1 MTLYEEI
8 YFDITLSGKKA
19 ELEKFI
25 SFLEGGGLDDFFEMD
40 DSYVDYDD
48 SYNSTS
54 DEGETYITFSND
66 DIGIEVDEFDVD
78 EFLET
83 LCRAARKLD
92 VRGELYDVD
101 EDDYRFISEA
111 NNSYYLNA
119 KNINLF
125 NDDLDTQAKEEDSDD
140 EDEE

>member
-19 ELEKFI
+19 ELEKFV

-140 EDEE
+140 EEEE

>member
-8 YFDITLSGKKA
+8 YFNITLSGKKA
-19 ELEKFI
+19 ELERFV
-25 SFLEGGGLDDFFEMD
+25 SFLNGGGLDDFFEMD

-48 SYNSTS
+48 NYKSTS
-54 DEGETYITFSND
+54 DEGDTYITFSND

-125 NDDLDTQAKEEDSDD
+125 NDDLDTQAKEEDTDD

>member
-1 MTLYEEI
+1 MTLYDEI
-8 YFDITLSGKKA
+8 YFEITLSGKKA
-19 ELEKFI
+19 ELKRFI

-40 DSYVDYDD
+40 ESYVDYDD
-48 SYNSTS
+48 DYKSTS

-66 DIGIEVDEFDVD
+66 DIGIETDEFDVD

-101 EDDYRFISEA
+101 EDEYRFISEA
-111 NNSYYLNA
+111 GDSYYLNA

-125 NDDLDTQAKEEDSDD
+125 NDDLDTQAKEEDTDD
-140 EDEE
+140 D